1 MSYQVEIDKSDVQKL
16 ALTIAIIPCL
26 LFAAGFLTATLSQS
40 SIKSLSTP
48 TTSSSDLIT
57 SSTGTVQTRSA
68 ISEVIVEPVAVLKEE
83 TATQEASERIEEASM
98 ASLVSEEKT
107 MQSLAPEE
115 APIEPLASNN
125 EHQVHQLF
133 SVQVAAFQ
141 KASNAIDYA
150 VQLKAKGY
158 PAEVT
163 VENNASDISVYKVL
177 YGSFKRDEAIESASN
192 FSLQEN
198 TTSFIIARS

>member
-40 SIKSLSTP
+40 SIKTLSAS
-48 TTSSSDLIT
+48 TTSNSDLIT
-57 SSTGTVQTRSA
+57 SSTGTVQTKSA
-68 ISEVIVEPVAVLKEE
+68 ISEVIEPTAVLKEE
-83 TATQEASERIEEASM
+83 TATQEASESIKEASM
-98 ASLVSEEKT
+98 ASLVSEEKP

-115 APIEPLASNN
+115 APIQPLASNDEPQAN
-125 EHQVHQLF
+125 QLF

-163 VENNASDISVYKVL
+163 VESNASDISVYKVL